1 MPVQEG
7 GQNSGQAS
15 RVPELGRALKKV
27 DISENITNNM
37 TMIVV
42 NIFEAKAKLSEYLDM
57 AAQGERVLIC
67 KRNRPVVEL
76 HAVQSARTTPR
87 PIGLAR
93 GRMTVPPAFFDPLPD
108 DMLASFEGAALPTRD
123 AGIGSGLLHAAD
135 APPAGGF
142 SARSPR
148 QKRGR

>member
-1 MPVQEG
+1 MV
-7 GQNSGQAS
+7 
-15 RVPELGRALKKV
+15 
-27 DISENITNNM
+27 NNM

-87 PIGLAR
+87 PVGLGR
-93 GRMTVPPAFFDPLPD
+93 GSVTVPPSFFEPLPED
-108 DMLASFEGAALPTRD
+108 ILGGFEGAAQR
-123 AGIGSGLLHAAD
+123 AAT
-135 APPAGGF
+135 PA
-142 SARSPR
+142 RR
-148 QKRGR
+148 K

>member
-1 MPVQEG
+1 MT
-7 GQNSGQAS
+7 
-15 RVPELGRALKKV
+15 K
-27 DISENITNNM
+27 NM

-67 KRNRPVVEL
+67 KRNRPIVEL

-93 GRMTVPPAFFDPLPD
+93 GRVSVLPAFFEPLPPHV
-108 DMLASFEGAALPTRD
+108 LGGFEGASALPASPALGGDRY
-123 AGIGSGLLHAAD
+123 ASGLLNKAGHA
-135 APPAGGF
+135 PSSAG
-142 SARSPR
+142 ARRGGRS
-148 QKRGR
+148 KRGQ

>member
-1 MPVQEG
+1 
-7 GQNSGQAS
+7 
-15 RVPELGRALKKV
+15 
-27 DISENITNNM
+27 M

-87 PIGLAR
+87 PLGLGR
-93 GRMTVPPAFFDPLPD
+93 GRLTVPSSFFEPLPD
-108 DMLASFEGAALPTRD
+108 DVLRGFEGSAQRAA
-123 AGIGSGLLHAAD
+123 
-135 APPAGGF
+135 AP
-142 SARSPR
+142 ARR
-148 QKRGR
+148 K

>member
-1 MPVQEG
+1 
-7 GQNSGQAS
+7 
-15 RVPELGRALKKV
+15 
-27 DISENITNNM
+27 M

-67 KRNRPVVEL
+67 KRNRPVAEL

-93 GRMTVPPAFFDPLPD
+93 GRFVVPPSFFDPLPD
-108 DMLASFEGAALPTRD
+108 DILGGFEGAVQPG
-123 AGIGSGLLHAAD
+123 AG
-135 APPAGGF
+135 PAGGF
-142 SARSPR
+142 SRR
-148 QKRGR
+148 VRRRKRGQ

>member
-1 MPVQEG
+1 
-7 GQNSGQAS
+7 
-15 RVPELGRALKKV
+15 
-27 DISENITNNM
+27 M

-93 GRMTVPPAFFDPLPD
+93 GRMTVPPSFFEPLPE
-108 DMLASFEGAALPTRD
+108 DMLASFEGAATPSRAVATG
-123 AGIGSGLLHAAD
+123 AGLLHAAD

-142 SARSPR
+142 STQGPR